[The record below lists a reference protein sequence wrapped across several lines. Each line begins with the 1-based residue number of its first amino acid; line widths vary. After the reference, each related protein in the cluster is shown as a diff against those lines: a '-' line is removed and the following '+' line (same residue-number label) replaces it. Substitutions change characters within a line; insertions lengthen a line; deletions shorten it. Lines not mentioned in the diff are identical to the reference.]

1 MAGMTPDQIQDV
13 VLGTIHGMMES
24 GDLMPQNAGM
34 PEMPAQDMMGEQ
46 PPMQA
51 EMPPEMLMQEPMQ

>member
-1 MAGMTPDQIQDV
+1 

-34 PEMPAQDMMGEQ
+34 PNMPHQELPVESQEA
-46 PPMQA
+46 
-51 EMPPEMLMQEPMQ
+51 PETVQEPGETPQ